1 MREIVAM
8 PIDKKPFG
16 HMDAGEIIREYN
28 AALEKRKQIDI
39 LADLNCCTR
48 KEMARWLDDQGCDVD
63 VRYLGGRRAMERVFA
78 NVGDAGAVADPGEEP
93 VKAEEPEQAAEPEQ
107 TSEPAQQEPAP
118 DPAEEP
124 APQTMIA
131 PDTHTD
137 DQAAKHDAGKPMLSL
152 VPPEIIYAIARVRQY
167 GCEKYHDP
175 DNWRKV
181 SIERY
186 WDAVLRHVLR
196 AWWNPEAVDDESGL
210 LHIEHVA
217 CNLAFILEMMREE
230 KENECNADR

>member
-1 MREIVAM
+1 MSEQNRR
-8 PIDKKPFG
+8 PFG
-16 HMDAGEIIREYN
+16 YMDAGEIIRDYQ
-28 AALEKRKQIDI
+28 AAKDRRRQVEI
-39 LADLNCCTR
+39 LADRNCCSKKR
-48 KEMARWLDDQGCDVD
+48 MAQWLADHGCKVD
-63 VRYLGGRRAMERVFA
+63 GRLLAWQKAIDKVLT
-78 NVGDAGAVADPGEEP
+78 DAGAGADPGEEP
-93 VKAEEPEQAAEPEQ
+93 VEAETSEQITENDPTDQ
-107 TSEPAQQEPAP
+107 EPAQAPEPAE
-118 DPAEEP
+118 DQEHN
-124 APQTMIA
+124 TA
-131 PDTHTD
+131 PDTQTD

-186 WDAVLRHVLR
+186 WDAVLRHVLK
-196 AWWNPEAVDDESGL
+196 AWWSPEAVDDESGL

>member
-1 MREIVAM
+1 M
-8 PIDKKPFG
+8 
-16 HMDAGEIIREYN
+16 
-28 AALEKRKQIDI
+28 
-39 LADLNCCTR
+39 
-48 KEMARWLDDQGCDVD
+48 
-63 VRYLGGRRAMERVFA
+63 
-78 NVGDAGAVADPGEEP
+78 
-93 VKAEEPEQAAEPEQ
+93 KAEEPERAAE
-107 TSEPAQQEPAP
+107 S
-118 DPAEEP
+118 EP
-124 APQTMIA
+124 APQTMMA
-131 PDTHTD
+131 PDTQTD

-186 WDAVLRHVLR
+186 WDAVLRHVLK
-196 AWWNPEAVDDESGL
+196 AWWSPEAVDDESGL

>member
-1 MREIVAM
+1 MSEQENRR
-8 PIDKKPFG
+8 PFG
-16 HMDAGEIIREYN
+16 YMDSGEIIRDYQ
-28 AALEKRKQIDI
+28 AAKDRRRQVEI
-39 LADLNCCTR
+39 LADRNCCSKKR
-48 KEMARWLDDQGCDVD
+48 MAQWLTDHGCEVD
-63 VRYLGGRRAMERVFA
+63 GRLLGRLKTMERVLA
-78 NVGDAGAVADPGEEP
+78 EAEGRADPGEEP
-93 VKAEEPEQAAEPEQ
+93 VKAEEPEQITENDPTDQ
-107 TSEPAQQEPAP
+107 EPAQAPEPAE
-118 DPAEEP
+118 DQEHNTASV
-124 APQTMIA
+124 TL
-131 PDTHTD
+131 TD

-210 LHIEHVA
+210 LHIEHVS
-217 CNLAFILEMMREE
+217 CNLAFILEMMGEE
-230 KENECNADR
+230 KGHD

>member
-1 MREIVAM
+1 MSEQENRR
-8 PIDKKPFG
+8 PFG
-16 HMDAGEIIREYN
+16 YMDSGEIIRDYQ
-28 AALEKRKQIDI
+28 AAKDRRQQVEI
-39 LADLNCCTR
+39 LADRNCCS
-48 KEMARWLDDQGCDVD
+48 KKQMAQWLTDHGCKVD
-63 VRYLGGRRAMERVFA
+63 GRLLAWQKAVDK
-78 NVGDAGAVADPGEEP
+78 VLTDAGAVADPGEEP
-93 VKAEEPEQAAEPEQ
+93 VEAEQPEQALDA
-107 TSEPAQQEPAP
+107 ADQEPAP
-118 DPAEEP
+118 EPAEEP

-131 PDTHTD
+131 PVTKTD

-186 WDAVLRHVLR
+186 WDALLRHVLK
-196 AWWNPEAVDDESGL
+196 AWWSPDAVDDESGL